1 MQKLKEWTDY
11 VGKAA
16 PPQPVQEMSLEQ
28 VEDRIKEVVS
38 GRFNIIS
45 NAFTETDYANIFVV
59 SKEDFREILNEHV
72 MRLTD
77 DQVKGINYFINR
89 YYLLV
94 I

>member
-16 PPQPVQEMSLEQ
+16 PPQTVQEMSLEQ
-28 VEDRIKEVVS
+28 VEERIREVVT
-38 GRFNIIS
+38 GRYNVIS

-72 MRLTD
+72 MRLSV
-77 DQVKGINYFINR
+77 DQVKQKI
-89 YYLLV
+89 
-94 I
+94 

>member
-16 PPQPVQEMSLEQ
+16 PPQTVQEMSLEQ
-28 VEDRIKEVVS
+28 VEERIREVVT
-38 GRFNIIS
+38 GRYNVIS

-72 MRLTD
+72 MRLSV
-77 DQVKGINYFINR
+77 DQVKQKIWNWIKCFRG
-89 YYLLV
+89 
-94 I
+94 